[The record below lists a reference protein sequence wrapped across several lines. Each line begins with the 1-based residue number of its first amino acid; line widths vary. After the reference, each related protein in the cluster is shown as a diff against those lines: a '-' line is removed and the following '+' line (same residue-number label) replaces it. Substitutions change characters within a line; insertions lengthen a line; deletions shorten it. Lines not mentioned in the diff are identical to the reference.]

1 MKFVEFQTVLSAE
14 RLQRYLIA
22 CSNDTKKTMTLYRLN
37 LNLSQEV
44 FTLLSCFEVAVR
56 NAIDNILVQRLGK
69 DWLRDAVM
77 QGGIFDVPGCRDSA
91 NIIRKAYRRLQRDG
105 CYTHSKLLAEMEFG
119 VWKYMFANPQYRAVG
134 RGLLAIFP
142 NKPRSTAQCQYNNT
156 FIFNELDGINIL
168 RNRIAHHEP
177 ICFALR
183 QPAIGTSYI
192 LNAYQK
198 LHTLFLWMGID
209 SHSLLY
215 GLDHVQQVCNKINN
229 LDVKASS
236 TTV

>member
-1 MKFVEFQTVLSAE
+1 MKFNDFQAIISAE
-14 RLQRYLIA
+14 RLPRYLTA
-22 CSNDTKKTMTLYRLN
+22 CGGDTKKTMTLYRLN

-44 FTLLSCFEVAVR
+44 FTLLSCFEVAIR
-56 NAIDNILVQRLGK
+56 NSIDAVLVANLGC

-77 QGGIFDVPGCRDSA
+77 PGGIFDIPDCRDSA
-91 NIIRKAYRRLQRDG
+91 KIIRKAYTRLQRNHS
-105 CYTHSKLLAEMEFG
+105 YTHSKLLAEMEFG
-119 VWKYMFANPQYRAVG
+119 VWKYMFANPQYRVTG
-134 RGLLAIFP
+134 RVLLSIFP

-156 FIFNELDGINIL
+156 YMFNELDGINIL

-183 QPAIGTSYI
+183 QPSIGTSYI
-192 LNAYQK
+192 LNAYQQ

-215 GLDHVQQVCNKINN
+215 GLDHVQQVCRKINQ
-229 LDVKASS
+229 L
-236 TTV
+236 

>member
-1 MKFVEFQTVLSAE
+1 
-14 RLQRYLIA
+14 
-22 CSNDTKKTMTLYRLN
+22 MTLYRLN

-44 FTLLSCFEVAVR
+44 FTLLSCFEVAIR
-56 NAIDNILVQRLGK
+56 NSIDAVLVANLGC

-77 QGGIFDVPGCRDSA
+77 PGGIFDIPDCRDSA
-91 NIIRKAYRRLQRDG
+91 KIIRKAYTRLQRNHS
-105 CYTHSKLLAEMEFG
+105 YTHSKLLAEMEFG
-119 VWKYMFANPQYRAVG
+119 VWKYMFANPQYRVTG
-134 RGLLAIFP
+134 RVLLSIFP

-156 FIFNELDGINIL
+156 YMFNELDGINIL

-183 QPAIGTSYI
+183 QPSIGTSYI
-192 LNAYQK
+192 LNAYQQ

-215 GLDHVQQVCNKINN
+215 GLDHVQQVCRKINQ
-229 LDVKASS
+229 L
-236 TTV
+236 

>member
-1 MKFVEFQTVLSAE
+1 MKFNDFQAIISAE
-14 RLQRYLIA
+14 RLQRYLTA
-22 CSNDTKKTMTLYRLN
+22 CGGDTKKTMTLYRLN

-44 FTLLSCFEVAVR
+44 FTLLSCFEVAIR
-56 NAIDNILVQRLGK
+56 NSIDAVLVANLGC

-77 QGGIFDVPGCRDSA
+77 PGGIFDIPDCRDSA
-91 NIIRKAYRRLQRDG
+91 KIIRKAYTRLQRNHS
-105 CYTHSKLLAEMEFG
+105 YTHSKLLAEMEFG
-119 VWKYMFANPQYRAVG
+119 VWKYMFANQQYRVTG
-134 RGLLAIFP
+134 RVLLSIFP

-156 FIFNELDGINIL
+156 YMFNELDGINIL

-183 QPAIGTSYI
+183 QPSIGTSYI
-192 LNAYQK
+192 LNAYQQ

-215 GLDHVQQVCNKINN
+215 GLDHVQQVCRKINQ
-229 LDVKASS
+229 L
-236 TTV
+236 

>member
-1 MKFVEFQTVLSAE
+1 MKFNEFQAIISTE
-14 RLQRYLIA
+14 RLQRYLTA
-22 CSNDTKKTMTLYRLN
+22 CSGDTKKTMTLYRRN

-44 FTLLSCFEVAVR
+44 FTLLSCFEVAIR
-56 NAIDNILVQRLGK
+56 NSIDAVLVAHFGN

-77 QGGIFDVPGCRDSA
+77 PGGIFDIPACRDSA
-91 NIIRKAYRRLQRDG
+91 NIIRKAYTRLQRNNS
-105 CYTHSKLLAEMEFG
+105 YTHSKLLAEMEFG
-119 VWKYMFANPQYRAVG
+119 VWKYMFANPQYRVTG
-134 RGLLAIFP
+134 RILLSIFP
-142 NKPRSTAQCQYNNT
+142 NKPRSTVQCQYNNT
-156 FIFNELDGINIL
+156 YMFNELDGINIL

-192 LNAYQK
+192 LNAYQR

-215 GLDHVQQVCNKINN
+215 GLDHVRQVCKRINQ
-229 LDVKASS
+229 L
-236 TTV
+236 